1 MTINDYGGEVMGIFD
16 RFRRKHIAAVA
27 KEIPN
32 QEEMAKRRVE
42 LKLIVTMRQRI
53 QSYPH
58 SYFIRKGPKH
68 FAFKG

>member
-1 MTINDYGGEVMGIFD
+1 MGIFD
-16 RFRRKHIAAVA
+16 RFRRKRIAAVA

-32 QEEMAKRRVE
+32 QQEIAKRRVE
-42 LKLIVTMRQRI
+42 LKLIASMRQLI

-68 FAFKG
+68 FAFKGEKL